1 MKSEIIVNH
10 KDGCQYA
17 GPFKDEQSVREWI
30 AVQPNRAQLQA
41 VMRVE
46 IPLSSADQCK
56 RCRSEMKPG
65 IAMQST
71 LVGSPDF
78 GPSDDIVTLNPGGP
92 GRLVDCVK
100 CPECGYSQTD

>member
-10 KDGCQYA
+10 NDGHQYA
-17 GPFKDEQSVREWI
+17 GPFKDERSAREWI
-30 AVQPNRAQLQA
+30 AAQPNRARLQA

-46 IPLSSADQCK
+46 IPIPSGDQCK

-65 IAMQST
+65 IAIQST
-71 LVGSPDF
+71 LVGSGDM
-78 GPSDDIVTLNPGGP
+78 GEIVTLNYGGP

-100 CPECGYSQTD
+100 CPERGYSETD